1 MLNRDLARSLSLSY
15 LQDLRSFRM
24 LWLWR
29 SSSLTRLLYLAAFLT
44 VCSIAFY
51 TFSLSSLYTGRSN
64 VPLKYGVGVPVS
76 NDNKGSWH
84 PIDDLIANANAEW
97 SALLKKETKT
107 AKVAAKEYRRRR
119 GRHPPPGF
127 AEWFE
132 FAQSKDAVVVED
144 FFDQI
149 YHDLSP
155 FWGLEPKELRRQARS
170 FEPRIRVRNRTADAV
185 VGGGSIWLDAWLD
198 LVRSVEGYL
207 PDLDMPFNSMDE
219 SRIVAP
225 WETISEYV
233 EKERSSRHKMM
244 DSNPKRL
251 RTQYIALSDEEQF
264 EPFMPRYYGPADGPF
279 WDMARVGCPP
289 ESPARNGSR
298 ITDTNLALSMGMDN
312 FMQQSENGY
321 VGNWTQAKDV
331 CFRPELQA
339 LFGTFIEPLSVSTT
353 RELFPLFGGS
363 KLGVNNEILIPPAM
377 YWAENEWYSG
387 GDVHGGEWE
396 LKKDVLAWRGSA
408 TGGRNRPKNWT
419 GFQRHRLLAMLNATS
434 VASAEQNSARFLN
447 FILPSYD
454 YYNLTSGLEGHLPD
468 FLNEHVDSGFVH
480 LICFP
485 CDEEGG
491 PCEFDGADPH
501 CTYTDPYFAVTP
513 GMPMGE
519 QYANKYLPDIDGNS
533 FSGRYRGFLL
543 STSLPIKSTI
553 YNEWHDSRLIP
564 WAHFV
569 PMDSTY
575 LDMYGIMEYFIGYTN
590 GTGHDE
596 VARKIALDG
605 KAWAEKV
612 LRHEDM
618 QIYTYRLLLE
628 YARISDDNRDFLGV
642 AEDLL

>member
-1 MLNRDLARSLSLSY
+1 MVIEN
-15 LQDLRSFRM
+15 
-24 LWLWR
+24 
-29 SSSLTRLLYLAAFLT
+29 
-44 VCSIAFY
+44 
-51 TFSLSSLYTGRSN
+51 
-64 VPLKYGVGVPVS
+64 
-76 NDNKGSWH
+76 
-84 PIDDLIANANAEW
+84 
-97 SALLKKETKT
+97 
-107 AKVAAKEYRRRR
+107 
-119 GRHPPPGF
+119 
-127 AEWFE
+127 
-132 FAQSKDAVVVED
+132 

-149 YHDLSP
+149 YHDINP

-185 VGGGSIWLDAWLD
+185 VGGGAIWLDAWLN
-198 LVRSVEGYL
+198 LVRSVEGNL
-207 PDLDMPFNSMDE
+207 PDLDMPFNSMDG

-233 EKERSSRHKMM
+233 GKKRSSRSMMM
-244 DSNPKRL
+244 DSNPKQL
-251 RTQYIALSDEEQF
+251 RTEYTPVPDEEF
-264 EPFMPRYYGPADGPF
+264 EPFVPRYYGPADGSF
-279 WDMARVGCPP
+279 WDIARVGCPP
-289 ESPARNGSR
+289 ESPACNGSR
-298 ITDTNLALSMGMDN
+298 ITDTNVALSAGMDN
-312 FMQQSENGY
+312 FLQQSENGY
-321 VGNWTQAKDV
+321 VRNWTQVKDV
-331 CFRPELQA
+331 CFRPEMQA
-339 LFGTFIEPLSVSTT
+339 LFGTFIELLSVSTT
-353 RELFPLFGGS
+353 HELFPLFEVS

-396 LKKDVLAWRGSA
+396 LKKDVLARRGSA

-419 GFQRHRLLAMLNATS
+419 GFQRHYLLALLNATS

-447 FILPSYD
+447 FIIPSYD

-491 PCEFDGADPH
+491 PCEFDGADPQ
-501 CTYTDPYFAVTP
+501 CSYTDPYFAVTP

-519 QYANKYLPDIDGNS
+519 QYANKYLSDIDGNS

-543 STSLPIKSTI
+543 STLLPIKSTI

-575 LDMYGIMEYFIGYTN
+575 LDIYSIMEYFIGYTN

-618 QIYTYRLLLE
+618 QIYAYRLLLK

-642 AEDLL
+642 AEDLV